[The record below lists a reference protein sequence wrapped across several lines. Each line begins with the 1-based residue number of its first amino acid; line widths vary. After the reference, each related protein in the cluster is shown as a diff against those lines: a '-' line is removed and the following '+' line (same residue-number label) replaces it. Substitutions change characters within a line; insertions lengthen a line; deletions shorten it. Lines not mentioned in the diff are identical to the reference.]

1 LVIGGGEFWSL
12 IKIKLMLFPQ
22 SAYCS

>member
-22 SAYCS
+22 STYWS